1 LNKVF
6 VVQMFWEHY

>member
-1 LNKVF
+1 MYKVF